1 MLGFVEQLKWDLKHP
16 LHTQKHHRGPMG
28 KHSSHQQIY
37 PIMAIRLM
45 IIPDLRKGETTKS
58 PRKAAGASAILL
70 KSMGHGQRESSG

>member
-1 MLGFVEQLKWDLKHP
+1 
-16 LHTQKHHRGPMG
+16 MG

-70 KSMGHGQRESSG
+70 KSMGHGQRESSGWSQFWGIKTAVVVAVGG